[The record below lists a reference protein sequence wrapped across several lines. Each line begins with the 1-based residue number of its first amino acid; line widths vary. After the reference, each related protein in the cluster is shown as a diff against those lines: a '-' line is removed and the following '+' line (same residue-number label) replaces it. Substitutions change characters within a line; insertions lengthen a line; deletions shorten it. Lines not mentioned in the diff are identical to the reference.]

1 MRTLTLSRNVLASG
15 GTTLNQGVKHFLDDD
30 VWLAVF
36 VADPAIAAFPERMN
50 ALHQDSETPG
60 PAMPATQQGPA
71 PSFKVALSARPDRQV
86 DLITFRLL
94 QPPECFRFRVTRNAF
109 GVRSGSHFRL

>member
-36 VADPAIAAFPERMN
+36 VADPAIAAFPERN
-50 ALHQDSETPG
+50 ALHQVSETPG

-71 PSFKVALSARPDRQV
+71 PSFKVALSAQLDRQV

-94 QPPECFRFRVTRNAF
+94 QPPECFRFRAARNAF
-109 GVRSGSHFRL
+109 GVRSGGHFRL